1 MGFCLALTWTF
12 LVGSW
17 TSMGAQKPISWEVQR
32 FDGWY
37 NNLME
42 HKWGRKPGR
51 EERLVPASYA
61 DGVYQPLGEPHLP
74 NPRDLSNAAM
84 RGPAGQASL
93 RNRTVLGVFFGY
105 HVLSDLVSVETPG
118 CPAEF
123 LNIRIPP
130 GDPVFDPNGRGDVV
144 LPFQRSRWDPESGQ
158 SPSNPR
164 DLTNAVTGWLDGSAI
179 YGSSHSWSDALRSF
193 SGGQLASGPDPAFPR
208 NAQPPLLMWSAP
220 DPASGQRGPGGLY
233 AFGAERGNRDP
244 FLQAL
249 GLLWFRYHNLCAQR
263 LARQHPHWGDEE
275 LFQHAR
281 KRVIATYQNIALY
294 EWLPSFL
301 QRAPVKYAGYNPFLD
316 PSISPEFLVASE
328 QFFST
333 MVPPGI
339 YMRNASCHF
348 QEVIN
353 RNSSISRALRVC
365 NSYWSRKHP
374 NLRRAEDV
382 DALLLGMASQIAE
395 REDHVVVEDVLGAG
409 GHSCPVQPGPIPARA
424 APRGAPGEPWGPR
437 TPLQCHRPQ
446 PVCEAAGWRPLLV

>member
-1 MGFCLALTWTF
+1 MGFCLALAWTL
-12 LVGSW
+12 LVGAW
-17 TSMGAQKPISWEVQR
+17 TPLGAQNPISWEVQR

-42 HKWGRKPGR
+42 HRWGSKGSRLQ
-51 EERLVPASYA
+51 RLVPASYA

-74 NPRDLSNAAM
+74 NPRDLSNTIS
-84 RGPAGQASL
+84 RGPAGLASL

-130 GDPVFDPNGRGDVV
+130 GDPMFDPDQHGDVV
-144 LPFQRSRWDPESGQ
+144 LPFQRSRWDPETGR

-164 DLTNAVTGWLDGSAI
+164 DPANQVTGWLDGSAI

-208 NAQPPLLMWSAP
+208 DSQNPLLMWAAP
-220 DPASGQRGPGGLY
+220 DPATGQNGPRGLY
-233 AFGAERGNRDP
+233 AFGAERGNREP

-249 GLLWFRYHNLCAQR
+249 GLLWFRYHNLWAQR
-263 LARQHPHWGDEE
+263 LARQHPDWEDEE

-281 KRVIATYQNIALY
+281 KRVIATYQNIAVY

-301 QRAPVKYAGYNPFLD
+301 QKTPPEYTGYRPFLD
-316 PSISPEFLVASE
+316 PSISSEFVAASE
-328 QFFST
+328 QFLST
-333 MVPPGI
+333 MVPPGV

-348 QEVIN
+348 QGVIN
-353 RNSSISRALRVC
+353 RNSSVSRALRVC
-365 NSYWSRKHP
+365 NSYWSREHP
-374 NLRRAEDV
+374 SLQSAEDV

-395 REDHVVVEDVLGAG
+395 REDHVLVEDVRGTG
-409 GHSCPVQPGPIPARA
+409 GHSCPVQPGLILARA
-424 APRGAPGEPWGPR
+424 APWGTPGEPPGPW
-437 TPLQCHRPQ
+437 TSVQHHRP
-446 PVCEAAGWRPLLV
+446 